1 MKLAL
6 FTVCVFCS
14 VLAKAEQ
21 VAYVELA
28 ANAMPQKIADERF
41 HLGVAELRAGAYLH
55 NLIAIEFMGSIGAM
69 DDTAVGLE
77 QTLKSGYGVG
87 LRFESPSQDGTKAFI
102 VLGYSSHSLELT
114 RESSGATLAD
124 ERFEGFA
131 YGVGL
136 EQRLSGDDGGFFM
149 NIRGQR
155 HYSSGEIDIDSV
167 GVALR
172 YVF

>member
-1 MKLAL
+1 MKLAI
-6 FTVCVFCS
+6 FFVCILSS

-21 VAYVELA
+21 TAYVELA
-28 ANAMPQKIADERF
+28 ANAMPQKVGEERF
-41 HLGVAELRAGAYLH
+41 HLGAAEVRVGAYVH
-55 NLIAIEFMGSIGAM
+55 SLIAIELMGSVGVI
-69 DDTAVGLE
+69 DDSTIGLE
-77 QTLKSGYGVG
+77 QTLNNGYGAG
-87 LRFESPSQDGTKAFI
+87 LRFESPSRDGTKAFI

-136 EQRLSGDDGGFFM
+136 EQRLTGDDAELFV

-155 HYSSGEIDIDSV
+155 HYSSGGIDIDSV

-172 YVF
+172 YAF